1 MLKNLSIRASLNL
14 MIALFGILLAVGAA
28 VGLLSMRDGNES
40 LRQMYTVDTPAVADL
55 EGDSVKLLNARLA
68 LATYASLA
76 ELKDQAGQDAVLGR
90 LSTYLQ
96 ASNDYLSHYL
106 SHAGHGDEEQA
117 LVKDMQDKR
126 AAFLH
131 QGLEPALAAI
141 KSGDTQAFV
150 QLQAHVMP
158 KLFNVYSTAMAALIN
173 AQLDRGARRYQ
184 DAENRF
190 HMVSL
195 AVAAGLAAALLLALG
210 GRMMLMRAIVHPV
223 NAAIGYFNRIAEGD
237 LTGRIVATGANEMSK
252 LTAALQKMQD
262 SLRAAITSVRGGTE
276 SINVGV
282 NEIAAGNADL
292 SQRTEEQAAS
302 LEQTAASI
310 EELTSTVKQTAE
322 NARQASQLAQSASGL
337 AVKGGELTQ
346 QVVGTMQN
354 IVGDSHKIADIVGVI
369 EGIAFQTNILALNAA
384 VEAAR
389 AGEQGRGFAVV
400 ASEVRALAQRSAGA
414 AKEIKGLIAESTS
427 RVQSGSELVDQSG
440 TTITEIVQSIA
451 RVSSIMNEIAAAS
464 AEQSVGID
472 QVNLAVAQMDEVTQQ
487 NAALVEEASA
497 AAQSMAG
504 QARTLSDAVAVF
516 RVAETG
522 TSTVSRAVAPHIASQ
537 SASRRPAVA
546 VRTPPART
554 TKAKPSPAAAADRPT
569 AIVADT
575 SATDWEKF

>member
-1 MLKNLSIRASLNL
+1 MLKNLSIRASLNM
-14 MIALFGILLAVGAA
+14 MIALFGIILAVGAA

-90 LSTYLQ
+90 FNIYLQ

-106 SHAGHGDEEQA
+106 SHAGSSAEEQG

-126 AAFLH
+126 SAFLH
-131 QGLEPALAAI
+131 EGLEPALAAI

-150 QLQAHVMP
+150 QLQAHTMP

-190 HMVSL
+190 HTVSL

-210 GRMMLMRAIVHPV
+210 GRMMLMRAIVDPV
-223 NAAIGYFNRIAEGD
+223 NAAIGYFNRISEGD
-237 LTGRIVATGANEMSK
+237 LTGRIVATGANEMGK

-262 SLRAAITSVRGGTE
+262 SLRTAITSVRGGTE

-310 EELTSTVKQTAE
+310 EELTSTV
-322 NARQASQLAQSASGL
+322 R
-337 AVKGGELTQ
+337 
-346 QVVGTMQN
+346 
-354 IVGDSHKIADIVGVI
+354 
-369 EGIAFQTNILALNAA
+369 
-384 VEAAR
+384 
-389 AGEQGRGFAVV
+389 
-400 ASEVRALAQRSAGA
+400 SE
-414 AKEIKGLIAESTS
+414 
-427 RVQSGSELVDQSG
+427 ELV
-440 TTITEIVQSIA
+440 
-451 RVSSIMNEIAAAS
+451 
-464 AEQSVGID
+464 
-472 QVNLAVAQMDEVTQQ
+472 
-487 NAALVEEASA
+487 
-497 AAQSMAG
+497 
-504 QARTLSDAVAVF
+504 
-516 RVAETG
+516 
-522 TSTVSRAVAPHIASQ
+522 
-537 SASRRPAVA
+537 
-546 VRTPPART
+546 
-554 TKAKPSPAAAADRPT
+554 
-569 AIVADT
+569 
-575 SATDWEKF
+575 